1 MMNRIIAV
9 IVICLGLFMA
19 ILISTTF
26 SYCNIQS
33 VELRVDTTILG
44 REDILK
50 VTLIIDNSE
59 FVHINDDSLLSYFK
73 LIGEP
78 DYTVNNETGKLII
91 NYKLKPKSI
100 GEFTLQNIKVFLKN
114 GDIIY
119 PEEITINV
127 VEGSI
132 YQIDDEDANQEID
145 LPLEKRTFI
154 KTLTDK
160 ETYYKGETIILSTYL
175 YSIYPIE
182 NNYEYYNGRPSLS
195 KDFWEPGY
203 LDYEVVLSQTI
214 TTEQNGIEYEK
225 KLIDRRVLFPKFT
238 GRYTFESY
246 KWKVPFGEKIRHYDR
261 YILQTEPITISVKPL
276 PIDNIPNDFS
286 GVVGSYNLETKLSGY
301 AYQEREGIPVF
312 TGETFIKYTLILTGR
327 GNPDLTSE
335 PSIVFPD
342 DTYEIISVN
351 IIPRSHFKDD
361 GYRLTKTF
369 EYLIRPLKA
378 GLIKLPK
385 AVYSFFNPVKE
396 QYQLITTDSIKIN
409 IQQEISG
416 QQGSEDDS
424 IQTALEKLRP
434 IQDKTNLT
442 NKPPYMI
449 IGKNNIILLL
459 YTIFVLLLIP
469 VSLVI
474 YKHKKH
480 IIDNPDKIRQQNAY
494 KNAISSFNQISV
506 KKGDSVKSIY
516 KHINKAMYKYF
527 SDRFNINEGKA
538 NINTLVNILNKINIL
553 NEIIE
558 SVKEYHEY
566 ISYKIYAGSPEV
578 KTDEIKND
586 MKRLKKIISNI
597 ENNIK

>member
-1 MMNRIIAV
+1 MINRIIAV
-9 IVICLGLFMA
+9 IVICLALFIVM
-19 ILISTTF
+19 LTSDTF
-26 SYCNIQS
+26 SYCNIQH
-33 VELRVDTTILG
+33 VELRVDSTILG

-59 FVHINDDSLLSYFK
+59 FAHINDDSLFNYFR

-100 GEFTLQNIKVFLKN
+100 GEYTLQNIKIFLNN

-132 YQIDDEDANQEID
+132 YQIDDENFDQESE
-145 LPLEKRTFI
+145 LPLENRTFV

-214 TTEQNGIEYEK
+214 TIEQNGIEYEQ
-225 KLIDRRVLFPKFT
+225 KLIDSRVLFPKFT
-238 GRYTFESY
+238 GNYTFKSY
-246 KWKVPFGEKIRHYDR
+246 KWKVPFGEKIRDYDR
-261 YILQTEPITISVKPL
+261 YILQTEPITITVKPL
-276 PIDNIPNDFS
+276 PNDNIPDDFS
-286 GVVGSYNLETKLSGY
+286 GVVGSYNLESKLSGY
-301 AYQEREGIPVF
+301 AYQDREGIPVF
-312 TGETFIKYTLILTGR
+312 TGETFIKLTLILTGR

-342 DTYEIISVN
+342 DTYKVISVN

-361 GYRLTKTF
+361 GYRITKTF

-378 GLIKLPK
+378 GLIHLPK
-385 AVYSFFNPVKE
+385 SKYNFFNPVKE
-396 QYQLITTDSIKIN
+396 QFEVITTDRIKIN
-409 IQQEISG
+409 IQQEISD
-416 QQGSEDDS
+416 QQGSDYDS
-424 IQTALEKLRP
+424 IQSALEKLRP

-442 NKPPYMI
+442 NKPPYI
-449 IGKNNIILLL
+449 LIGKNNILLL
-459 YTIFVLLLIP
+459 IYTVFVLLIIP
-469 VSLVI
+469 LSLVI

-480 IIDNPDKIRQQNAY
+480 IMDNPDKIRQQNAY
-494 KNAISSFNQISV
+494 KNAISSINQISV
-506 KKGDSVKSIY
+506 KKGCSVKSIY
-516 KHINKAMYKYF
+516 KHINKTMYKYF
-527 SDRFNINEGKA
+527 SDRFNINKGKA
-538 NINTLVNILNKINIL
+538 NINTLVNILNKMNMH
-553 NEIIE
+553 NELIE
-558 SVKEYHEY
+558 SIKEYHEY

-578 KTDEIKND
+578 KTDEIKKD
-586 MKRLKKIISNI
+586 MERLKKVLSKI